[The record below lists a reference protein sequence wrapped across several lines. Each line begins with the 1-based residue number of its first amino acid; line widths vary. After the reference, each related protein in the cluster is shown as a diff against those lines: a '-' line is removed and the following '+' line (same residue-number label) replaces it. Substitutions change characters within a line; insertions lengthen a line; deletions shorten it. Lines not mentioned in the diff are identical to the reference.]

1 VSIATFLAYLS
12 YTLRVVPDVP
22 NFQAEVRQLLRDR
35 VLDAAYA
42 VVCAEGW
49 RALNMSQIATMVGV
63 NRQVLY
69 KEVGTK
75 QALGHAL
82 VERETDRFMAGVISA
97 IRARPDDV
105 AAGLAAGAAFTLRA
119 GADDDLTKVTLARTR
134 DGETGL
140 TQLLTAGPKPVW
152 RDAMHAIAAAVR
164 ELHDLPGP
172 IDRQLDSIVEVDVRL
187 TFSHLLQPMS
197 TTDDAVQQIYT
208 TVRTL
213 LDAAIAQAT
222 TGISLGP

>member
-1 VSIATFLAYLS
+1 M
-12 YTLRVVPDVP
+12 PDVP

-42 VVCAEGW
+42 LVCAEGW
-49 RALNMSQIATMVGV
+49 RAVNMSQIATMVGV
-63 NRQVLY
+63 SRQVLY
-69 KEVGTK
+69 KEFGAK

-82 VERETDRFMAGVISA
+82 VERETDRFITGVISA
-97 IRARPDDV
+97 IRAHPDDV

-119 GADDDLTKVTLARTR
+119 GADDALTTATLARTR

-140 TQLLTAGPKPVW
+140 TPLLIAGPKPIW
-152 RDAMHAIAAAVR
+152 RDAMDVIAAAVR
-164 ELHDLPGP
+164 ELHNLPDP

-187 TFSHLLQPMS
+187 TFSHLLQPMN

-208 TVRTL
+208 TLRAL
-213 LDAAIAQAT
+213 LDAATAQAT
-222 TGISLGP
+222 AGSSRGQ